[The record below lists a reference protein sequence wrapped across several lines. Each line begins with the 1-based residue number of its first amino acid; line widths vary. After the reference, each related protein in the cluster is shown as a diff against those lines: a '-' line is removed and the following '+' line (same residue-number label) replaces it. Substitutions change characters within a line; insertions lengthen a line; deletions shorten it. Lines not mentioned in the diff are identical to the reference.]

1 MKNCFLA
8 LVLLLATIVP
18 SPAQT
23 QLSDQARI
31 SLMTAAPGTMLY
43 NLFGHS
49 ALRVYDP
56 VLRLDRCYNFGTF
69 DFEDP
74 NFLLNFCRG
83 RLRYYLDTEPYRY
96 FEYGN
101 LLEERVMQEQVLN
114 LNAQQ
119 RQMLFDLL
127 EVNALEENKYYLY
140 DFFYDNCATRIR
152 DVVEKV
158 YLYQISFD
166 TTFLP
171 LGATMRDLLHPYLTN
186 YPWTRFGIDLA
197 LGQPADRV
205 ALGRDYMFLPDHM
218 RDMFARARVAD
229 TLPLVIEERQI
240 PEWSLPPKPAP
251 QYGFFGNPLWVM
263 CLVAAVGFA
272 SMFSRRAER
281 VFDVVFWFVL
291 GLAGLILF
299 LLWFA
304 TDHTTTKNNWNLL
317 WALPTHLL
325 FFWRTKRTELTETY
339 FTVVGAIALVT
350 LVIWG
355 FIPQDLPE
363 TALPIVVLVVVKG
376 LMRRYR
382 REAWDFAS

>member
-1 MKNCFLA
+1 MKNRFFLA
-8 LVLLLATIVP
+8 LAWLLLTTVLP
-18 SPAQT
+18 SVAQT
-23 QLSDQARI
+23 QLSEEAQI
-31 SLMTAAPGTMLY
+31 SLMTAAPGSMLY
-43 NLFGHS
+43 SLFGHS

-56 VLRLDRCYNFGTF
+56 VLRIDRCYNYGTF

-83 RLRYYLDTEPYRY
+83 RLRYYLDTEPYSY

-101 LLEERVMQEQVLN
+101 LREGRAMQEQVLN

-119 RQMLFDLL
+119 RQFLFDLL
-127 EVNALEENKYYLY
+127 EVNVLDENKYYLY

-152 DVVEKV
+152 DVVEKAH
-158 YLYQISFD
+158 LYQITFD
-166 TTFLP
+166 SSFLP
-171 LGATMRDLLHPYLTN
+171 LGATMRDLLQPYLTHH
-186 YPWTRFGIDLA
+186 PWTRFGIDLA

-205 ALGRDYMFLPDHM
+205 ALARDYMFLPDHM
-218 RDMFARARVAD
+218 RDMFARARIAD
-229 TLPLVIEERQI
+229 TIPLVTRERQI
-240 PEWSLPPKPAP
+240 PSWSFAP
-251 QYGFFGNPLWVM
+251 RPHSHLGFFGNPLGVM

-272 SMFSRRAER
+272 TMFSRRAEV
-281 VFDVVFWFVL
+281 VFDVLFWFAL

-339 FTVVGAIALVT
+339 FTLVGALALIT
-350 LVIWG
+350 LIMWG
-355 FIPQDLPE
+355 FIPQNLPE
-363 TALPIVVLVVVKG
+363 TALPIVVLVAVKG

-382 REAWDFAS
+382 QEE

>member
-1 MKNCFLA
+1 MKSCLIALA
-8 LVLLLATIVP
+8 LLLATVVP
-18 SPAQT
+18 LPAQT

-31 SLMTAAPGTMLY
+31 SLLTAAPGNMLY
-43 NLFGHS
+43 SLFGHS

-101 LLEERVMQEQVLN
+101 LLEERVIQEQVLN
-114 LNAQQ
+114 LNARQ
-119 RQMLFDLL
+119 RQFLFDLL

-152 DVVEKV
+152 DVVEKA
-158 YLYQISFD
+158 YLYEVSFD

-171 LGATMRDLLHPYLTN
+171 LGATMRDLLQPYLTN
-186 YPWTRFGIDLA
+186 HPWTRFGINLA

-229 TLPLVIEERQI
+229 TLPLVIEKRQI
-240 PEWSLPPKPAP
+240 PEWSLPPKPASR
-251 QYGFFGNPLWVM
+251 YGFFGNPLWVM

-272 SMFSRRAER
+272 SMFSRRAEQ

-350 LVIWG
+350 LVMWG
-355 FIPQDLPE
+355 VIPQDLPE

-382 REAWDFAS
+382 REVWDLAS